1 MRDGNTMRRRQ
12 ALALLGAATAS
23 SALPARAE
31 TFPSRTIRIVVPQA
45 PGGNSDTFGRILA
58 QKLGERLNQQVIV
71 ENRAG
76 AGGTLGSAL
85 VSKAA
90 PDGYSL
96 VVADNGTHAIAPT
109 LYGAKLPYD
118 VFKDFT
124 PIMLAATFP
133 TVIILHPSVPAQN
146 VQEFVALVKSQ
157 PGKISYSSA
166 GTGNGSH
173 LTVELFRAAAGG
185 LDMVHVPYK
194 GGAPAV
200 QALLAGEVQ
209 ACAVSVNTA
218 MPHIN
223 SGKARALG
231 VASSKRS
238 PALPNVPTF
247 IENGIAFQADSW
259 LGLMGPAGIPDDIA
273 AKLNQEIA
281 ATLREPETR
290 DRLAGI
296 GLVVVASSPSE
307 LTQLLRSDVPKWGK
321 AVKDSGAVAE

>member
-1 MRDGNTMRRRQ
+1 MTHLLRRR
-12 ALALLGAATAS
+12 ALALFGAVAAFD
-23 SALPARAE
+23 AFPARAE
-31 TFPSRTIRIVVPQA
+31 TFPSRPIRIVVPQA

-85 VSKAA
+85 VAKAA

-146 VQEFVALVKSQ
+146 VQEFVALVRSQ

-200 QALLAGEVQ
+200 QALLSGEVQ

-231 VASSKRS
+231 VASTKRS
-238 PALPNVPTF
+238 PALPDVPTF
-247 IENGIAFQADSW
+247 IENGIPFQADNW
-259 LGLMGPAGIPDDIA
+259 LALMGPAGIPDDIA
-273 AKLNQEIA
+273 GKLNQEIA
-281 ATLREPETR
+281 VTLREPDTR
-290 DRLAGI
+290 ERLAKI
-296 GLVVVASSPSE
+296 GLEVVASSGPD
-307 LTQLLRSDVPKWGK
+307 LTEVLKRDVPKWGK
-321 AVKDSGAVAE
+321 AVRDSGAVAE